1 MTKTFDS
8 REPLDLL
15 RRQADEIRDEILSWP
30 GGVNNGASVA
40 AYTIKRLATW
50 LVDAQYKNEAL
61 HSAFKHNEEWWK
73 TYRYALSGLLA
84 RSGKYTY
91 DGGRDG
97 VEHSYAE
104 LDAAEA
110 HEAATQSANEAHGPL
125 RDLSLKENVPSE
137 PAL

>member
-1 MTKTFDS
+1 MTKVFSDKMPIELANT
-8 REPLDLL
+8 
-15 RRQADEIRDEILSWP
+15 QANSIQDEILSYP
-30 GGVNNGASVA
+30 GGVNNGAIA
-40 AYTIKRLATW
+40 AGYKIQELARW